1 MTTTTST
8 SRPRSATSRE
18 VQGAVIALRVIQ
30 DRLYVP
36 DILQIAEALN
46 TPLVDLTRELCRD
59 DDED

>member
-1 MTTTTST
+1 M
-8 SRPRSATSRE
+8 
-18 VQGAVIALRVIQ
+18 IALRVIQ